1 MSSVFFEIISAV
13 RDRVKALPKANNCVI
28 RKRPILLQEDS
39 LPVIIIS
46 PGQEQ
51 VAEEAFNNTVVYNY
65 SVEISIIQAG
75 NRVYEADVATLF
87 DIRQSIRNALFQPL
101 LDGAVTVYDCQ
112 LETNPAFEVVT
123 GQASNYDISGMVISY
138 KSVETRIS

>member
-1 MSSVFFEIISAV
+1 
-13 RDRVKALPKANNCVI
+13 
-28 RKRPILLQEDS
+28 

-51 VAEEAFNNTVVYNY
+51 VAEEAFQNTVVYNY
-65 SVEISIIQAG
+65 SIEISIIQAG

-87 DIRQSIRNALFQPL
+87 DLRQSIRNVLFQPL

-123 GQASNYDISGMVISY
+123 GQASNYDISGMVITY
-138 KSVETRIS
+138 KSIETRIS